1 MDGRGVFYNLQGYL
15 FTSKNYAHF
24 DAIVEWISTAD
35 NTIISNYYLA

>member
-1 MDGRGVFYNLQGYL
+1 MDGIGVFYNLQDDL

-24 DAIVEWISTAD
+24 DTTVEWISTAD